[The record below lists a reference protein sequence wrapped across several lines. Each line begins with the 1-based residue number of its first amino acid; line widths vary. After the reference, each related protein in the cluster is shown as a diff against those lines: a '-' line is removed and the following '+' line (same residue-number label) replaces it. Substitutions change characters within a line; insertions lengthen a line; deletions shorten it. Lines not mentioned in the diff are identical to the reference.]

1 MSYDIDSPKEI
12 PNIRVQLT
20 MGVSE
25 AEYLLSLIDVGRQVY
40 SSEALTYADAIT
52 SVLQETI
59 ERCKEQEEFYAR
71 L

>member
-1 MSYDIDSPKEI
+1 MSYDIDSSKEI

-20 MGVSE
+20 MGLSE
-25 AEYLLSLIDVGRQVY
+25 AEDLLSLIDVGRQVY
-40 SSEALTYADAIT
+40 SSEALTYADAIA

-59 ERCKEQEEFYAR
+59 ERCKKQEEFYAR